1 MINQME
7 EVPNYILME
16 ADMKE
21 NLDSVKKREKDNS
34 YGEMEPSTKANL
46 RMDLCKEKESTT
58 YQMDKLTKVSSE
70 RTKDMVEERI
80 SLLQGPTLAATKEIK
95 SKDRVNLFGQMVKSS
110 KVLSTM
116 VNLMAKDLC

>member
-1 MINQME
+1 ME

-21 NLDSVKKREKDNS
+21 NLDSVKKKEKDNS

-80 SLLQGPTLAATKEIK
+80 SLL
-95 SKDRVNLFGQMVKSS
+95 
-110 KVLSTM
+110 
-116 VNLMAKDLC
+116 

>member
-21 NLDSVKKREKDNS
+21 NLDSVKKKEKDNS

-46 RMDLCKEKESTT
+46 RMDSCKEKESTT
-58 YQMDKLTKVSSE
+58 YQTDKLIKVSSE
-70 RTKDMVEERI
+70 RIKGMVEEHI
-80 SLLQGPTLAATKEIK
+80 SLL
-95 SKDRVNLFGQMVKSS
+95 
-110 KVLSTM
+110 
-116 VNLMAKDLC
+116 

>member
-1 MINQME
+1 ME

-46 RMDLCKEKESTT
+46 RMDLCKEKESTI
-58 YQMDKLTKVSSE
+58 YQTDKHTKVSSE
-70 RTKDMVEERI
+70 RTKDMGEEHI
-80 SLLQGPTLAATKEIK
+80 SLL
-95 SKDRVNLFGQMVKSS
+95 
-110 KVLSTM
+110 
-116 VNLMAKDLC
+116 